1 MNYYFLLEDEKS
13 FIKVLPEWLKYM
25 GIQNTRV
32 QDITYVRENNYVM
45 QSGQGVTQLITRVLF
60 QTIDTILLNPGKIDE
75 LIVIL
80 DSEEY
85 NEQERK
91 KQVENII
98 KEYIEKKKQVQA
110 EPKRMSHPLCSR
122 QNGRSSYKVFVC
134 NHCFET
140 WLLGNGNL
148 YPDIR
153 PEGDFQPYYDK
164 YNIKVNDPELMA
176 VPDDIKETIA
186 VYHFHY
192 LHEMCRYNRVRYSK
206 KKPMEMA
213 KKVYFDALV
222 SRIDNSDH
230 LHSFAQFYEYFV
242 NEQK

>member
-32 QDITYVRENNYVM
+32 QDITYVQENNYVM
-45 QSGQGVTQLITRVLF
+45 QSGQGVTQLITKVLF
-60 QTIDTILLNPGKIDE
+60 QTIDTILVNPGVIDE

-85 NEQERK
+85 NEQQRK
-91 KQVENII
+91 NQVEDI
-98 KEYIEKKKQVQA
+98 IEKYLQDKNYKV
-110 EPKRMSHPLCSR
+110 
-122 QNGRSSYKVFVC
+122 NFSYRVFVC

-140 WLLGNGNL
+140 WLLGNGGL
-148 YPDIR
+148 YPDTR
-153 PEGDFQPYYDK
+153 PDGDFQQYYDE
-164 YNIKVNDPELMA
+164 YNIKENDPELMS
-176 VPDDIKETIA
+176 VPEDVDETIA

-213 KKVYFDALV
+213 KKSYFDALV
-222 SRIDNSDH
+222 SRISNSNH
-230 LHSFAQFYEYFV
+230 LHSFAQFYNYFSDR
-242 NEQK
+242 K

>member
-45 QSGQGVTQLITRVLF
+45 QSGQGVTQLITKVLF
-60 QTIDTILLNPGKIDE
+60 QTIDTILLNPGKIDQ

-98 KEYIEKKKQVQA
+98 KEYIEKKNCVVDF
-110 EPKRMSHPLCSR
+110 L
-122 QNGRSSYKVFVC
+122 YKVFVC

-153 PEGDFQPYYDK
+153 PEGDFQPYYDR

>member
-85 NEQERK
+85 MAAFGSASFIVEQF
-91 KQVENII
+91 
-98 KEYIEKKKQVQA
+98 
-110 EPKRMSHPLCSR
+110 L
-122 QNGRSSYKVFVC
+122 QNGGE
-134 NHCFET
+134 HME
-140 WLLGNGNL
+140 LLRL
-148 YPDIR
+148 KEKEHKPDLLT
-153 PEGDFQPYYDK
+153 G
-164 YNIKVNDPELMA
+164 
-176 VPDDIKETIA
+176 
-186 VYHFHY
+186 
-192 LHEMCRYNRVRYSK
+192 
-206 KKPMEMA
+206 
-213 KKVYFDALV
+213 
-222 SRIDNSDH
+222 
-230 LHSFAQFYEYFV
+230 
-242 NEQK
+242 